1 VYNVPDTHLINP
13 DHLAR
18 ITGGRLHPPV
28 SPARRLQWD
37 SRQVTPG
44 DLFVALPGARIHGRE
59 FAHAALEAGAAL
71 VLTDQAHPGAL
82 QVPDPSQAL
91 VQLGAAL
98 RRDFPGTVLA
108 VGGNTGKTTAKE
120 CLSQG
125 LDWPAPV
132 GNLNNAPGLA
142 QFFWGLLPAP
152 GCVVELGI
160 DRLGEMAEL
169 LTLSQP
175 QAGLLTALGAEH
187 LDGLGSLEQA
197 IAEETQL
204 LEAVPLRLASQQ
216 AAQYLNLPHLHTY
229 GLEEGR
235 FQAIQLQATPQNSRF
250 TYAGHRVFLPQP
262 GLGSVLG
269 ATAALAMA
277 ELLGLPLPPVIE
289 RLSHLRLPPGRMQR
303 LERNGRIFLNDAY
316 NATPLSVQTGLRYL
330 QGLTGSRW
338 AVLGPMA
345 ELGPQS
351 AQYHLEVARMAAPL
365 APQLIFFGPLAPQQA
380 QQAGGIALPHREA
393 VAGYLAEHTRPGDLI
408 YLKASRSVG
417 LEAILPEEAP

>member
-1 VYNVPDTHLINP
+1 MYIESDTHLINP
-13 DHLAR
+13 DLLAQ
-18 ITGGRLHPPV
+18 ITGGRLYPPV
-28 SPARRLQWD
+28 NPARRLQWD
-37 SRQVTPG
+37 SRQVAPG
-44 DLFVALPGARIHGRE
+44 DLFVALPGARVHGRE
-59 FAHAALEAGAAL
+59 FAQTALAAGAAL

-82 QVPDPSQAL
+82 QVADPSQAL
-91 VQLGAAL
+91 VQLGATL
-98 RRDFPGTVLA
+98 RRGFPGTVLA

-125 LDWPAPV
+125 LGWPAPV

-142 QFFWGLLPAP
+142 QFFWGLSPAP

-169 LTLSQP
+169 LALSQP
-175 QAGLLTALGAEH
+175 QVGLLTALGAEH
-187 LDGLGSLEQA
+187 LEGLGSLEQA

-216 AAQYLNLPHLHTY
+216 AAQYLRLSQLHTY
-229 GLEEGR
+229 GLEEGQ
-235 FQAIQLQATPQNSRF
+235 FQATQLQTQLQNSRF
-250 TYAGHRVFLPQP
+250 NYAGHQVFLPQP

-269 ATAALAMA
+269 ATATLAMA
-277 ELLGLPLPPVIE
+277 ELLGLPLPPIIE
-289 RLSHLRLPPGRMQR
+289 RLSGLRLPPGRMQR
-303 LERNGRIFLNDAY
+303 IEQNGRTFLNDAY

-351 AQYHLEVARMAAPL
+351 VQYHLEVARIAAPL
-365 APQLIFFGPLAPQQA
+365 APKLIFFGPLAPQQA
-380 QQAGGIALPHREA
+380 QEAGGIALPHREA
-393 VAGYLAEHTRPGDLI
+393 VAEYLAQHTHPGDLI

-417 LEAILPEEAP
+417 LEAILPKEAP